1 MLTALILF
9 LATYA
14 GLLAFPKFRTHIA
27 LGSAALFVIL
37 GILPVA
43 RVLPAV
49 DWNVIM
55 MIAGTMGIVFLFIES
70 KMPSLMADVIIQ
82 KMPTT
87 SSGSSS
93 RWRCSRGSSRRSF
106 DNVATGVD
114 GRLGGA
120 GGGEEAGH
128 LAGPRHHPP
137 SRSRPTC
144 RARPRWWADTTSIL
158 LGGYAGMDFLDFFVY
173 KGAPGCSG
181 CGGRSDPLRDHA
193 RLRLPPVRAEGEAG
207 GAHRGGGLFPTWL
220 LLGTVVLLI
229 LASFLPEKPRITNGL
244 ICTGLMVIGVSPG
257 ILPVREPQGHLHPDA
272 QGNRLVHAAA
282 ARRALRRDRGHHRGG
297 RGGEIAKLFV
307 RISGATCSR
316 FTRCSLGV
324 GDILRVHRQHPLR
337 LRPCCR

>member
-1 MLTALILF
+1 
-9 LATYA
+9 
-14 GLLAFPKFRTHIA
+14 
-27 LGSAALFVIL
+27 
-37 GILPVA
+37 
-43 RVLPAV
+43 
-49 DWNVIM
+49 
-55 MIAGTMGIVFLFIES
+55 
-70 KMPSLMADVIIQ
+70 MADVIIQ
-82 KMPTT
+82 KMPTRQVGHHRAGAVRGDHLGVRST
-87 SSGSSS
+87 TWRRAVDGRPG
-93 RWRCSRGSSRRSF
+93 RWWWRRSWTSRRS
-106 DNVATGVD
+106 
-114 GRLGGA
+114 
-120 GGGEEAGH
+120 
-128 LAGPRHHPP
+128 PPSSP

-207 GAHRGGGLFPTWL
+207 GAHRGGGLLPTWL

-244 ICTGLMVIGVSPG
+244 ICTGMMVIGVSPG

-316 FTRCSLGV
+316 FTRCSCG
-324 GDILRVHRQHPLR
+324 RR
-337 LRPCCR
+337 